1 MSAKPPV
8 TSAAQLHPRNRH
20 QGRYDFAALI
30 AASPGLANYVGKN
43 AFGDESVNFAN
54 PAAVKA
60 LNRALL
66 KLFYNINDWDIPA
79 GYLCPPI
86 PGRADYIHAL
96 ADLLALGH
104 KTGIPHGAGIRALDV
119 GVGANAVYPLIG
131 HAEYGWDFVG
141 TEVSDEAMQNAQAI
155 LAANP
160 DMAAHIELRR
170 QISSKAIFRHV
181 LDADECFDLTLCNPP
196 FHASQAE
203 ADAAARRKWQNL
215 GKDSGKRSPKLN
227 FGGQNRELWCA
238 GGEEAFVC
246 QMVEESVALAGRVYW
261 FTSLVSKSASL
272 TAINRALKQASVTY
286 SRTTPMAQG
295 QKQSRLVAWTFMDRQ
310 QQNDWRQRRWLPPSV
325 MLAGG

>member
-1 MSAKPPV
+1 MPAKP
-8 TSAAQLHPRNRH
+8 SAPPAARLHPRNRH

-30 AASPGLANYVGKN
+30 AAFPGLAAHVGKN
-43 AFGDESVNFAN
+43 AFGDESVDFAD
-54 PAAVKA
+54 PAAVRA

-66 KLFYNINDWDIPA
+66 KLFYDVDGWDIPA

-96 ADLLALGH
+96 ADLLARGH
-104 KTGIPHGAGIRALDV
+104 KTGIPRGAGIRALDI
-119 GVGANAVYPLIG
+119 GTGANAVYPLIG
-131 HAEYGWDFVG
+131 HAEYGWSFVG
-141 TEVSDEAMQNAQAI
+141 TDVGDEALRNAQAI

-160 DMAAHIELRR
+160 EMAAHVELRR
-170 QISSKAIFRHV
+170 QTSPQSIFRHV
-181 LDADECFDLTLCNPP
+181 LAADECFDLTLCNPP

-215 GKDSGKRSPKLN
+215 GKDGGKRSPKLN

-246 QMVEESVALAGRVYW
+246 RMVEESAALAERVYW

-272 TAINRALKQASVTY
+272 AAIQRALRQAGAHSLTV
-286 SRTTPMAQG
+286 PMAQG

-310 QQNDWRQRRWLPPSV
+310 RQNDWRQRRWQPPAV
-325 MLAGG
+325 RLAEG